1 MRLRTVAVIAALMAC
16 CVSSGC
22 DGKPDTRSAAEKEK
36 AMQENAEAGREI
48 TEQWLQQQKQP

>member
-1 MRLRTVAVIAALMAC
+1 MRLRTVVTIALLLAF
-16 CVSSGC
+16 CVLSGC